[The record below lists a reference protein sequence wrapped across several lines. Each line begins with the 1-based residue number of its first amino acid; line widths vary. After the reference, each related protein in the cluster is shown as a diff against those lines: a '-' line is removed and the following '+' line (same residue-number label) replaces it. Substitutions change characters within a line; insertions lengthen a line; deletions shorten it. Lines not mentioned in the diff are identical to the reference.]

1 MKVRIITTA
10 IIMMSL
16 TSMAQTFTTDTTDA
30 EMPLQTELIK
40 QEIKTVNEH
49 KDFFRVATGI
59 LGFLV
64 PVAFWMGND
73 YGTKNRR

>member
-1 MKVRIITTA
+1 MKTRIITIA
-10 IIMMSL
+10 ISL
-16 TSMAQTFTTDTTDA
+16 MTLSSMAQTFTTDTTDA

-40 QEIKTVNEH
+40 EEIKTVNEH
-49 KDFFRVATGI
+49 KDFFRVATGL

>member
-1 MKVRIITTA
+1 MKTRIITIA
-10 IIMMSL
+10 ISLTTL
-16 TSMAQTFTTDTTDA
+16 TSMAQSFTTDTTDA
-30 EMPLQTELIK
+30 ETPIQTELIK
-40 QEIKTVNEH
+40 EEIKTVNEH
-49 KDFFRVATGI
+49 KDFFRLATGI

>member
-16 TSMAQTFTTDTTDA
+16 TSMAQTFTKDTTDA

-49 KDFFRVATGI
+49 RDFFRVATGI